1 MQLQK
6 KVAEL
11 VQRLRPF
18 LRSPKSHRKREKEP
32 KLTAQQCIDIMYTP
46 SSSPTASFLGI
57 PRELRLLIYDQVIHL
72 DIDFCMERASPTSTS
87 GYKTLGERR
96 DVACELPINKL
107 ALTCHSIAEE
117 LRSHARQLPSSQ
129 KVACI
134 ELRPRALFLY
144 GIYLRRIPCLPKQ
157 ISTLD
162 LEVELCMPQ
171 IRPSVTFLYCR
182 DLWVANKVADLGAAM
197 LHLLHP
203 EDGILKDVTG
213 LKDVR
218 IYLTVT
224 KPDASLL
231 KEAAAALFEEA
242 IHDQAELQLTKSVQ
256 PKLGKRELIL
266 MWD

>member
-1 MQLQK
+1 MQLHK
-6 KVAEL
+6 KVADL
-11 VQRLRPF
+11 LPRLRH
-18 LRSPKSHRKREKEP
+18 LIRSLKTSRKRKKNRITLDP
-32 KLTAQQCIDIMYTP
+32 TDTMTT
-46 SSSPTASFLGI
+46 SSSPPKFSFLSI
-57 PRELRLLIYDQVIHL
+57 PYEVRLLIYDQVIHL
-72 DIDFCMERASPTSTS
+72 DIDFCIERASPTSTS
-87 GYKTLGERR
+87 GYKSLGERR

-107 ALTCHSIAEE
+107 ALVCRSVAEE
-117 LRSHARQLPSSQ
+117 IRSHARQLPSSQ

-144 GIYLRRIPCLPKQ
+144 GIYLRRIPCLPGQ

-203 EDGILKDVTG
+203 EEGILKDVTG
-213 LKDVR
+213 IKDVR

-231 KEAAAALFEEA
+231 KAAAAALFEEA
-242 IHDQAELQLTKSVQ
+242 IHSQAERELTRSLQ